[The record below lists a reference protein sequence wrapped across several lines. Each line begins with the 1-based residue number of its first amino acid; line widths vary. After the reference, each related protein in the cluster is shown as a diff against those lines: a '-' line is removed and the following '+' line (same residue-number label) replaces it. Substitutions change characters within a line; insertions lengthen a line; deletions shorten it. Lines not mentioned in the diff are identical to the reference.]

1 MKTFKG
7 FTLVELLV
15 VIAIIGI
22 LIGLLLPAVQAAR
35 EAARRMQCTNNMK
48 QYMISVHNYHDTNNC
63 LPAARFALFNM
74 TWSQGANSGF
84 AGNASATVA
93 LLPFM
98 EQGARYD
105 YVCETARNAGK
116 GSACWFPNED
126 PISTLLCPSDSNA
139 SQPCSHEG
147 HARISIG
154 TSLGDG
160 GWHNNE
166 EEAIEL
172 AEGRVASRGF
182 FAPYRW
188 RNLSFVTD
196 GTSNTIA
203 ISEMVSDVQYSTR
216 VKGGIYRT
224 HSIFQGAVGNGG
236 QGVPGPC
243 LTEALNIN
251 DPNSINSGSDTWR
264 AQIWS
269 DGRATT
275 TSISTVLPPNS
286 PSCLYPYPCDGM
298 AWGFFSAQSNHSGGV
313 NVGLADGSVRFV
325 SDTVDCGNLNAQCV
339 RSGKSPYGVWGAMG
353 SPQGGET
360 VSL

>member
-1 MKTFKG
+1 M
-7 FTLVELLV
+7 
-15 VIAIIGI
+15 
-22 LIGLLLPAVQAAR
+22 
-35 EAARRMQCTNNMK
+35 
-48 QYMISVHNYHDTNNC
+48 
-63 LPAARFALFNM
+63 
-74 TWSQGANSGF
+74 
-84 AGNASATVA
+84 
-93 LLPFM
+93 
-98 EQGARYD
+98 
-105 YVCETARNAGK
+105 
-116 GSACWFPNED
+116 
-126 PISTLLCPSDSNA
+126 
-139 SQPCSHEG
+139 
-147 HARISIG
+147 
-154 TSLGDG
+154 
-160 GWHNNE
+160 
-166 EEAIEL
+166 
-172 AEGRVASRGF
+172 ASRGF

-203 ISEMVSDVQYSTR
+203 ISEMVSDVQYSTK

-224 HSIFQGAVGNGG
+224 NGIFQGAVGNGG

-243 LTEALNIN
+243 LTEALNVN
-251 DPNSINSGSDTWR
+251 DPNSINNGSDTWR

-275 TSISTVLPPNS
+275 TSVSTVLPPNS

>member
-1 MKTFKG
+1 MKTSKG

-275 TSISTVLPPNS
+275 TSVSTVLPPNS
-286 PSCLYPYPCDGM
+286 PSCLYPYPSDGM

-360 VSL
+360 TTL